1 MVINMKHGKHQK
13 LRTNHKPLY
22 AILSGCS
29 LLLAT
34 ASAMAADDGD
44 GAPRLETVTVTGEKM
59 PRSLAK
65 TTTAVSVFDSE
76 ELDKGTVSSVN
87 EVAQKVPNATINP
100 AGGMNIRG
108 MEGTGPA
115 TGFYSLVGGGRPRV
129 STSVDGAE
137 EVWTGQQYLEVG
149 MWDVKQVEVLRGP
162 QSTTQGRNAIGG
174 AVLVETKDPVFY
186 NEGAVRLGWETAD
199 GRANAA
205 GMVSGPIVD
214 DELAYRLVA
223 SGMKGNGYIQY
234 KGSAAPNASETEH
247 EEFRGKLLWKPK
259 ALPGLEAKLTVSH
272 RKFDGD
278 YLNTVNGN
286 DVSAYTY
293 TASSSNRDRVQH
305 SNNTTTTLETNY
317 DFFNGVTGHLL
328 YSYGDN
334 HIGFNEYPSYMNL
347 GFDDK
352 SHTLES
358 RLVFKPADSHLSGV
372 VGLAAYKKNE
382 SIFGSYP
389 TYTLM
394 SGGDS
399 QKTLAVYADG
409 EYAFTPAWSLLAGGR
424 LEKNTQ
430 DRDLIYK
437 KSASSTTLIQADIEE
452 NVFLPKLGV
461 SYQWSKDTSMSLV
474 AKKGYNPG
482 GVSVTTDTYTP
493 FEYDSETVNSYEYAL
508 KSRIAGINL
517 GMNLFYNDFNHYQ
530 MTYGTALV
538 NMPKAHTTG
547 AEFTAETTLRG
558 GLQIYGG
565 IGLLRSAIDQAPT
578 GSAAITGNQLTY
590 APETT
595 INLGIKKQW
604 GSWVSGVNWQ
614 YVGKYY
620 TDAANTRSTMAGDY
634 NLVNLDLS
642 YALNKATTLRGY
654 VKNAL
659 NETVTLGKRTTGFY
673 VGEPRTFGVNA
684 EYRF

>member
-1 MVINMKHGKHQK
+1 MVINMKHGKHK
-13 LRTNHKPLY
+13 TITTGYTPLY
-22 AILSGCS
+22 AVLSGCW
-29 LLLAT
+29 LLLA
-34 ASAMAADDGD
+34 ASSVMAADEADT
-44 GAPRLETVTVTGEKM
+44 ASQLETVTVTGEKM

-65 TTTAVSVFDSE
+65 TTTAVSVFGSE
-76 ELDKGTVSSVN
+76 DLDKGTIRSVN
-87 EVAQKVPNATINP
+87 EVAQKVPNATVNP

-129 STSVDGAE
+129 STTVDGAE
-137 EVWTGQQYLEVG
+137 EVWTGQQYLDVG

-174 AVLVETKDPVFY
+174 AVVVETNDPVFY
-186 NEGAVRLGWETAD
+186 NEGAMRLGWETAD
-199 GRANAA
+199 GRANVA

-234 KGSAAPNASETEH
+234 KGSAAPNASESQNED
-247 EEFRGKLLWKPK
+247 FRGKLLWKPK
-259 ALPGLEAKLTVSH
+259 SMPGLEAKLTVSH
-272 RKFDGD
+272 RKFEGD
-278 YLNTVNGN
+278 YLNTVNGS
-286 DVSAYTY
+286 DVSNYTY
-293 TASSSNRDRVQH
+293 TASSTNRDRIQN
-305 SNNTTTTLETNY
+305 SNNTTTTLETKY
-317 DFFNGVTGHLL
+317 DFMNGITGHVL
-328 YSYGDN
+328 YSYGQN

-347 GFDDK
+347 GFNDK

-358 RLVFKPADSHLSGV
+358 RLVYKPADSRLSGV
-372 VGLAAYKKNE
+372 LGVAAYKKDE
-382 SIFGSYP
+382 TIFGKYP

-409 EYAFTPAWSLLAGGR
+409 EYAFTRAWSLLAGAR
-424 LEKNTQ
+424 LEKNSQ
-430 DRDLIYK
+430 DRNLTYK
-437 KSASSTTLIQADIEE
+437 KSAASSTLIQADIDES
-452 NVFLPKLGV
+452 VFLPKLGL
-461 SYQWSKDTSMSLV
+461 SYQWSKETSMSLV
-474 AKKGYNPG
+474 VKKGYNPG

-493 FEYDSETVNSYEYAL
+493 FEYESETVTSYEYGL
-508 KSRIAGINL
+508 KSRLAGINL

-530 MTYGTALV
+530 MTYGTQLT

-547 AEFTAETTLRG
+547 AEFTADTTLHG
-558 GLQIYGG
+558 GVQIYAGL
-565 IGLLRSAIDQAPT
+565 GLLRSEIDQAPS
-578 GSAAITGNQLTY
+578 GSASIKGNQLTY

-595 INLGIKKQW
+595 VNLGVKKQW
-604 GSWVSGVNWQ
+604 GRWITGANWQ

-620 TDAANTRSTMAGDY
+620 TDAANTSSTMAGNY
-634 NLVNLDLS
+634 NLVNMDLS
-642 YALNKATTLRGY
+642 YDLNKSTTIRTY
-654 VKNAL
+654 VKNVF

-673 VGEPRTFGVNA
+673 VGAPRTYGVNA